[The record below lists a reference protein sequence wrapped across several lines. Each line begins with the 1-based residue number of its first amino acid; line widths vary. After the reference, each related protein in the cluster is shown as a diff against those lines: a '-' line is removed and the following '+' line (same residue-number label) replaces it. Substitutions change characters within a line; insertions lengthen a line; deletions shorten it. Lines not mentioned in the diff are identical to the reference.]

1 MKITLAGHSH
11 DAAIR
16 EIMRQTPM
24 PGRIQVAF
32 GREPDFFHGL
42 SVEGKQNQVYVVL
55 DQETVVA
62 MGCRCIKPVYVNGQR
77 MNLGYL
83 GGLRLRESAR
93 RGLVLAKLYGFLKE
107 QHQDGK
113 VPAYLTTIVEE
124 NQEAKAI
131 LTSGRAGLPTYTDWG
146 TYWTYAVNL
155 CRRQRGPGEAVI
167 RGGPITIECGES
179 VPLERLVSF
188 INREGHRR
196 QFFPAID
203 PGDFGTDYLRNLALR
218 DFLVASREG
227 EIIGVVAKWD
237 QRDFKQNLI
246 CGYAGSLRLF
256 RPALNAWMTIGGF
269 RPLPKP
275 GECLNMFYV
284 AFICIQDDDPEV
296 LQMLLQ
302 RLSFENRDSG
312 YHHLLVGFHE
322 RDNLRNAMEAFRC
335 VRYASRLYLVC
346 WDGGMGFVKSLDQ
359 SKIPYLELA
368 AL

>member
-1 MKITLAGHSH
+1 MKIALADHSH
-11 DAAIR
+11 EAALR

-42 SVEGKQNQVYVVL
+42 SVEGKQNQVIVVM

-83 GGLRLRESAR
+83 GGLRLLESAR
-93 RGLVLAKLYGFLKE
+93 RGLVLARQYGFLKE
-107 QHQDGK
+107 LHKDGK
-113 VPAYLTTIVEE
+113 VPAYLTTIIED

-131 LTSGRAGLPTYTDWG
+131 LTSGRAGLPTYIDWG
-146 TYWTYAVNL
+146 AYWTYAVNL
-155 CRRQRGPGEAVI
+155 CRRQKGQRGGVI
-167 RGGPITIECGES
+167 RNSHITIERGES
-179 VPLERLVSF
+179 APADRLVSF
-188 INREGHRR
+188 LNQEGKRR
-196 QFFPAID
+196 QYFPAID
-203 PGDFGTDYLRNLALR
+203 QEDFGTGYLRNLTLR
-218 DFLVASREG
+218 DFLVAFRKG

-237 QRDFKQNLI
+237 QRGFKQNLI

-256 RPALNAWMTIGGF
+256 RPTLNALLTLGGF

-284 AFICIQDDDPEV
+284 AFICIKDDDPEV
-296 LQMLLQ
+296 LQLLLH

-312 YHHLLVGFHE
+312 YHYLLAGFHE
-322 RDNLRNAMEAFRC
+322 RDNLRKAMEAFRF

-346 WDGGMGFVKSLDQ
+346 WDDGLGFVGNLDQ
-359 SKIPYLELA
+359 GKIPYLELA